1 MYLSSQQVG
10 SDVAS
15 TKKAWSYATSKVSNS
30 NPAQAAKSWSNNAGN
45 NNAAQQAKNKVN
57 SDVNAV
63 KSWGNNAGNNV
74 DNAAQQAKSKVS
86 SDVNAVKSWGSS
98 AGDAVAKNTPSINT
112 PEVGGFFGTNPK
124 QQADTIN
131 AKTAQKVCVFDFT
144 LARTTSCMQLQCCS
158 ALLYCALYIA

>member
-1 MYLSSQQVG
+1 V
-10 SDVAS
+10 
-15 TKKAWSYATSKVSNS
+15 
-30 NPAQAAKSWSNNAGN
+30 AQAAKG
-45 NNAAQQAKNKVN
+45 KVN

-131 AKTAQKVCVFDFT
+131 AKTAQKVCGLMIVT
-144 LARTTSCMQLQCCS
+144 HHLMHAALVLAY
-158 ALLYCALYIA
+158 AAHIHI

>member
-1 MYLSSQQVG
+1 V
-10 SDVAS
+10 
-15 TKKAWSYATSKVSNS
+15 
-30 NPAQAAKSWSNNAGN
+30 AQAAKG
-45 NNAAQQAKNKVN
+45 KVN

-131 AKTAQKVCVFDFT
+131 AKTAQKVTRHFVHAVTVLTCTVVP
-144 LARTTSCMQLQCCS
+144 
-158 ALLYCALYIA
+158 YCAAHIHF